1 VSSGAQAH
9 DDPGPR
15 DAHSALSSAD
25 ALLGGGVRRILQ
37 IQAGGDYCDTDELTF
52 PLLVDETDAGGTT
65 DPTVVHHSYDIL
77 ASVGKIRSG
86 CQSRR
91 RAATGP
97 TLEFRPDSLSTEIHF
112 PRGAVLP
119 SGVAHL
125 WDPSISIP
133 VDGPRQR

>member
-52 PLLVDETDAGGTT
+52 PLLVDETDALLGGG
-65 DPTVVHHSYDIL
+65 VRRIL
-77 ASVGKIRSG
+77 QIQAGGDDSPKEILRY
-86 CQSRR
+86 RR
-91 RAATGP
+91 IDVPAIG
-97 TLEFRPDSLSTEIHF
+97 
-112 PRGAVLP
+112 
-119 SGVAHL
+119 
-125 WDPSISIP
+125 
-133 VDGPRQR
+133 